1 MLSAILDQLKPY
13 RAKLVAV
20 SKRRTIPEIRA
31 IYDQGQRDFAE
42 NRVQDLLERREA
54 LPGDIRWHLIGH
66 LQSNKVKYIADF
78 IHLIHAVDSLGLLQ
92 EIDKRAQAAGRV
104 IDCLLQFKIA
114 EEDTKYGIPDLA
126 AAEAMLGSAEFSRLS
141 HVRVCGVMGMA
152 TFTDDEDRVRAEF
165 RKLAGIFKA
174 LKSAFFK
181 DNDRFSEL
189 SMGMSGDYGIALEE
203 GSTLVRIGTL
213 LFEGAD

>member
-1 MLSAILDQLKPY
+1 M
-13 RAKLVAV
+13 
-20 SKRRTIPEIRA
+20 
-31 IYDQGQRDFAE
+31 
-42 NRVQDLLERREA
+42 
-54 LPGDIRWHLIGH
+54 
-66 LQSNKVKYIADF
+66 
-78 IHLIHAVDSLGLLQ
+78 Q
-92 EIDKRAQAAGRV
+92 EIDKRAQTAGRV

>member
-54 LPGDIRWHLIGH
+54 LPADIRWHLIGH

-174 LKSAFFK
+174 LKSAFFE

>member
-54 LPGDIRWHLIGH
+54 LPADIRWHLIGH

-92 EIDKRAQAAGRV
+92 EIDKRAQTAGRV

>member
-54 LPGDIRWHLIGH
+54 LPADIRWHLIGH
-66 LQSNKVKYIADF
+66 LQSHKVKYIADF

-92 EIDKRAQAAGRV
+92 EIDKCAQAAGRV

-126 AAEAMLGSAEFSRLS
+126 TAEAMLGSAGFSRLS

-174 LKSAFFK
+174 LKWAFFK

-213 LFEGAD
+213 LFEGED

>member
-54 LPGDIRWHLIGH
+54 LPADIRWHLIGH

-114 EEDTKYGIPDLA
+114 EEDTKYGISDLA

-213 LFEGAD
+213 LFEGED

>member
-54 LPGDIRWHLIGH
+54 LPADIRWHLIGH

-92 EIDKRAQAAGRV
+92 EIDKRAQAAGSGIRKKADTSRPRIV
-104 IDCLLQFKIA
+104 RKNVPVTQVQAIQPKLCSSQSASVPLSIA
-114 EEDTKYGIPDLA
+114 ASPIP
-126 AAEAMLGSAEFSRLS
+126 
-141 HVRVCGVMGMA
+141 
-152 TFTDDEDRVRAEF
+152 TRAPG
-165 RKLAGIFKA
+165 RSPWRCSCA
-174 LKSAFFK
+174 
-181 DNDRFSEL
+181 R
-189 SMGMSGDYGIALEE
+189 
-203 GSTLVRIGTL
+203 TR
-213 LFEGAD
+213 

>member
-54 LPGDIRWHLIGH
+54 LPADIRWHLIGH